1 MSKRLIGIVLVLA
14 CVAAF
19 HLLGSHVETPPV
31 WSRAISAKVFSD
43 PVAAGNNF
51 VFLGGDKG
59 KRSFK
64 LFEVDAAGTLVA
76 ESPELNS
83 LPFQPIA
90 LGNMVITG
98 DSSRMVRG
106 FSVPG
111 LKLVWENGT
120 VEQFRIAP
128 MKADNERILIQSTAS
143 TIFCID
149 SRTGKP
155 VWEYTF
161 PDSLV
166 NYAVGK
172 VIVCLHGYNDLKEP
186 KWKATALN
194 PEDGSVAWTFA
205 ALPLGQDTPLFVQN
219 ICVMASNEGEIMIFD
234 QDHGTLLHK
243 NEIKGLKASQILDDI
258 LIMLASGGSRIVCMS
273 LMTGASWSTTVQ
285 AGYLNAARYGNRL
298 MLCDKKALRCLDAN
312 TGEQLWKKDLS
323 DAYNAFP
330 HRRGIF
336 VTHKDSFFA
345 RTTYGSYIETDSNR
359 TVWATGGRSLFMKPL
374 VTNAG
379 DLLLSYDGY
388 YMMMPKPAYELSSD
402 QTPIADP
409 TQNSIKFWKDE
420 TATPSADVTASS
432 SVPQPAPAAQTDAGN
447 TDITGNTPVSGGTDI
462 DIDDG
467 WKKTD

>member
-43 PVAAGNNF
+43 PVAAGDNF

-64 LFEVDAAGTLVA
+64 LFEVDAAGSLVA

-83 LPFQPIA
+83 LPFQPIT
-90 LGNMVITG
+90 LGDMVIIG

-120 VEQFRIAP
+120 VEQFKIAP
-128 MKADNERILIQSTAS
+128 MKVDDEKIIIQSTAS
-143 TIFCID
+143 TLFCID

-161 PDSLV
+161 SDTLV
-166 NYAVGK
+166 NYAVGR

-186 KWKATALN
+186 KWKATAIN
-194 PEDGSVAWTFA
+194 PEDGTVAWTFA

-234 QDHGTLLHK
+234 QEHGTLLHK

-258 LIMLASGGSRIVCMS
+258 LIMLASGGSRVVCMS

-285 AGYLNAARYGNRL
+285 AGYLGAARYGNRL
-298 MLCDKKALRCLDAN
+298 MLCDKKALRCLDAG
-312 TGEQLWKKDLS
+312 TGEQLWKRDLS
-323 DAYNAFP
+323 DVYNAFP

-388 YMMMPKPAYELSSD
+388 YMMMPKPVYELSSD
-402 QTPIADP
+402 QAPLVDP
-409 TQNSIKFWKDE
+409 TQNNIKFWKDE
-420 TATPSADVTASS
+420 TATAPAGVTASGS
-432 SVPQPAPAAQTDAGN
+432 ELQSAPAASATVNPADKVGEPL
-447 TDITGNTPVSGGTDI
+447 TSDGTSTG
-462 DIDDG
+462 IDDG

>member
-1 MSKRLIGIVLVLA
+1 
-14 CVAAF
+14 
-19 HLLGSHVETPPV
+19 
-31 WSRAISAKVFSD
+31 
-43 PVAAGNNF
+43 
-51 VFLGGDKG
+51 
-59 KRSFK
+59 
-64 LFEVDAAGTLVA
+64 
-76 ESPELNS
+76 
-83 LPFQPIA
+83 
-90 LGNMVITG
+90 
-98 DSSRMVRG
+98 MVRG

-128 MKADNERILIQSTAS
+128 MKVDNDKILIQSTAS
-143 TIFCID
+143 TLFCID

-155 VWEYTF
+155 LWEYTF
-161 PDSLV
+161 SDTLV
-166 NYAVGK
+166 NYSVGK

-194 PEDGSVAWTFA
+194 PEDGTIAWTFA
-205 ALPLGQDTPLFVQN
+205 AVPLGQDTPLFVQN
-219 ICVMASNEGEIMIFD
+219 ICVMASHEGEIMIFD

-258 LIMLASGGSRIVCMS
+258 LIMLASGGSRVVCMS
-273 LMTGASWSTTVQ
+273 LMTGTSWTTTIQ
-285 AGYLNAARYGNRL
+285 AGYIGAARYGNRL
-298 MLCDKKALRCLDAN
+298 MLCDKKTLRCLDTN

-323 DAYNAFP
+323 DVYNAFP

-345 RTTYGSYIETDSNR
+345 RTTYGSYIETESNQ

-388 YMMMPKPAYELSSD
+388 YMMMPKPAYEVSSG
-402 QTPIADP
+402 QAPISDP
-409 TQNSIKFWKDE
+409 TNIKFWKDE
-420 TATPSADVTASS
+420 TATAPAGVTASS
-432 SVPQPAPAAQTDAGN
+432 SAPQSASATPTNLNPADRVDEVPVAP
-447 TDITGNTPVSGGTDI
+447 GTDI
-462 DIDDG
+462 SIDDG

>member
-1 MSKRLIGIVLVLA
+1 MSRRLIGVVLVLA

-19 HLLGSHVETPPV
+19 HLLGSHGETPTL

-43 PVAAGNNF
+43 PVAAGDNF

-64 LFEVDAAGTLVA
+64 LFEVDAAGSLVA

-120 VEQFRIAP
+120 VEQFKIAP
-128 MKADNERILIQSTAS
+128 MKADDEKILIQSTAS
-143 TIFCID
+143 TLFCLD

-161 PDSLV
+161 SDTLV

-186 KWKATALN
+186 KWKATAIN
-194 PEDGSVAWTFA
+194 PEDGTIAWTFA
-205 ALPLGQDTPLFVQN
+205 AVPLGQDTPLFVQN
-219 ICVMASNEGEIMIFD
+219 ICVMASGESEIMIFD
-234 QDHGTLLHK
+234 QEHGTLLHK

-258 LIMLASGGSRIVCMS
+258 LIMLASGGSRVVCMS
-273 LMTGASWSTTVQ
+273 LMNGASWSTTVQ
-285 AGYLNAARYGNRL
+285 AGYLGAARYGNRL
-298 MLCDKKALRCLDAN
+298 MLCDKKALRCLDAG
-312 TGEQLWKKDLS
+312 TGEQLWKRDLS
-323 DAYNAFP
+323 DVYNAFP

-345 RTTYGSYIETDSNR
+345 RTTYGSYIETDSSR

-388 YMMMPKPAYELSSD
+388 YMMMPKPAYELSSG
-402 QTPIADP
+402 QAPIADP

-420 TATPSADVTASS
+420 TATAPAGITASS
-432 SVPQPAPAAQTDAGN
+432 SAPQTASATPATLNPADKADE
-447 TDITGNTPVSGGTDI
+447 IPVAPGTDI
-462 DIDDG
+462 SIDDG

>member
-19 HLLGSHVETPPV
+19 HLLGSHVETPAL

-43 PVAAGNNF
+43 PVAAGDNF

-64 LFEVDAAGTLVA
+64 LFEVDAAGSLVA

-111 LKLVWENGT
+111 LKLAWENGT

-128 MKADNERILIQSTAS
+128 IKVDTDKILIQSTAS
-143 TIFCID
+143 TLFCID

-161 PDSLV
+161 SDTLV

-194 PEDGSVAWTFA
+194 PEDGSVAWSFA
-205 ALPLGQDTPLFVQN
+205 AVPLGQDTPLFVQN

-234 QDHGTLLHK
+234 LDHGTLLHK
-243 NEIKGLKASQILDDI
+243 NEIKGLKASQILDDM

-285 AGYLNAARYGNRL
+285 AGYLGAARYGNRL
-298 MLCDKKALRCLDAN
+298 LLCDKKALRCLDAN

-345 RTTYGSYIETDSNR
+345 RTTYGSYVETDSNR
-359 TVWATGGRSLFMKPL
+359 TLWATGGRSLFMKPL

-388 YMMMPKPAYELSSD
+388 YMMMPKPAYELSSG
-402 QTPIADP
+402 QAATVDP
-409 TQNSIKFWKDE
+409 TQNNIKFWKDE
-420 TATPSADVTASS
+420 TATAPAGVTASGS
-432 SVPQPAPAAQTDAGN
+432 ELQPSTDAPADAKQADSTGKPPVAQ
-447 TDITGNTPVSGGTDI
+447 GTEI
-462 DIDDG
+462 SIDDG